1 MRHDAQEG
9 FIISSADISNDILI
23 PRFYDPRIE
32 EQLTELSPTHHHFS
46 IDDLVTRSFIL
57 HDHGS
62 YVPKIHYG
70 TGVIPYLRTSDL
82 ANWET
87 KASPKHGV
95 SQEIFDEYGP
105 SQDVRPEDI
114 FFVHEGTYLIGAV
127 AMTTSFDGPALYQHH
142 LAKFRVLKAAPFAPY
157 FLLAAFESPVV
168 QRQIRSKQFSADII
182 DSVVG
187 RLGQVIIPVP
197 KDSRKLGKIEADGR
211 DALSLHPSNQ

>member
-1 MRHDAQEG
+1 MRHTAQEG
-9 FIISSADISNDILI
+9 FLISSAAISNDIFI

-32 EQLTELSPTHHHFS
+32 EQLETLSLTHQHFS
-46 IDDLVTRSFIL
+46 IDDLVARGFIQ

-114 FFVHEGTYLIGAV
+114 FFVHEGTYLIGTV
-127 AMTTSFDGPALYQHH
+127 AMTTKFDGPALYQHH
-142 LAKFRVLKAAPFAPY
+142 LAKFRVLSTAPFDAY
-157 FLLAAFESPVV
+157 FCSQHSRVRLCSCRFV
-168 QRQIRSKQFSADII
+168 QSSFRLTSLIPWWADSA
-182 DSVVG
+182 
-187 RLGQVIIPVP
+187 R
-197 KDSRKLGKIEADGR
+197 
-211 DALSLHPSNQ
+211 